1 MKRRFQLPGRLKW
14 RHSVKW
20 QLLTVAA
27 LSPFTFISFYRFGF
41 CCGLDS
47 QKIVLLF
54 PLFQDPS
61 RVQLV
66 SDFSAALPVCAANQ
80 TMAQRSNVLIKVETT
95 QLKGTRSRCTQ
106 TRPSTLL
113 GQGEMIVFDNC
124 PSFSDKNKQKRH
136 FPFIRLWFEWIISE
150 TTILARWLHWIIPF
164 PIPSAYS
171 GRDWGKLLQRYLQ
184 SRSFD
189 WHLTDLA
196 SYSKRR

>member
-113 GQGEMIVFDNC
+113 GQGEMIVFDNW

-136 FPFIRLWFEWIISE
+136 FPFIRLWFEWIFSRQRSSLDCFNVTCRADRSTDIWP
-150 TTILARWLHWIIPF
+150 TWQVTRNA
-164 PIPSAYS
+164 
-171 GRDWGKLLQRYLQ
+171 GRCLFRVNL
-184 SRSFD
+184 
-189 WHLTDLA
+189 
-196 SYSKRR
+196 